1 MLHKNKSLCKLAQLR
16 LAGLAVF
23 QKNKQ
28 KQQQQQEKQANK
40 QKNPDNPL

>member
-28 KQQQQQEKQANK
+28 QQQQQQEKQANK